1 MLIAELKNHL
11 LLSYNC
17 ALCNSFG
24 ANENETTIKQII
36 THVRHYNAFS
46 HITHPRDWHNYQRRA
61 ISALCDLPQKKNS
74 ETAKRACPKRRST
87 RAPQTKKKQK
97 REPYRSNCPH
107 WIITLY
113 CLMIVCKKR
122 MCKRARAHRNP
133 LIKWLSSLR
142 PQQLVGV
149 VGGSRSGSLSR

>member
-1 MLIAELKNHL
+1 MTSKNLLLCENTCSNFRVYDMLIAELKNHL

-61 ISALCDLPQKKNS
+61 ISALCDLPPKK
-74 ETAKRACPKRRST
+74 TANQRNAHVQNEG
-87 RAPQTKKKQK
+87 A
-97 REPYRSNCPH
+97 
-107 WIITLY
+107 
-113 CLMIVCKKR
+113 
-122 MCKRARAHRNP
+122 RARPKHKKTTRT
-133 LIKWLSSLR
+133 IS
-142 PQQLVGV
+142 QQLPALDNYPLLFNDSMQEAYV
-149 VGGSRSGSLSR
+149 